1 MPRRTESDRWL
12 FGVTLGLCLLGAV
25 MIYSASAVTAEHDF
39 GHSYYF
45 LLRQSVWLILGV
57 AGMFALMRMDYRKL
71 REPIVVYSAL
81 SLVVFMLVGA
91 FFLDKSHATH
101 RWIRF
106 GPVGFQPSEIAKLAV
121 ILYLSWR

>member
-25 MIYSASAVTAEHDF
+25 MIYSASAVTAEHDY

-45 LLRQSVWLILGV
+45 ILRQSVWLVLGI

-71 REPIVVYSAL
+71 REPVVVYSVL
-81 SLVVFMLVGA
+81 CLVVFMLVGA
-91 FFLDKSHATH
+91 RRS
-101 RWIRF
+101 
-106 GPVGFQPSEIAKLAV
+106 SEPAAALQRV
-121 ILYLSWR
+121 